1 MTLSA
6 RSAIAANSGERG
18 ENSPGYHRN
27 TGRSGMR
34 SGPARLSRC
43 LAGRTFGVYRHL
55 LGADLRAAATPDV
68 AEGREPHVHVRLALG
83 VSDKDH
89 GPRGV
94 AARQLRDRAVI
105 SCADSSSVTTIR
117 LSTLERRA
125 SVPSSFV
132 RSLPSSRS
140 ICPTLILPPPGAWRA
155 SPITASSTPSRPA
168 REARRPPPVPRSRQ
182 DRTIPPASVTSASSR
197 GRVSS
202 RRLRPRRPG

>member
-1 MTLSA
+1 
-6 RSAIAANSGERG
+6 
-18 ENSPGYHRN
+18 
-27 TGRSGMR
+27 MR

-43 LAGRTFGVYRHL
+43 LAGRPSACIVTCSAQTCALLPPLTLQKAESRTSTFGSPS
-55 LGADLRAAATPDV
+55 GSAINTTARAGWRPASFET
-68 AEGREPHVHVRLALG
+68 E
-83 VSDKDH
+83 
-89 GPRGV
+89 
-94 AARQLRDRAVI
+94 AVI

-125 SVPSSFV
+125 SVPSSFAQFAELALY
-132 RSLPSSRS
+132 LPDAHPSVAGG
-140 ICPTLILPPPGAWRA
+140 LAPP
-155 SPITASSTPSRPA
+155 PITASSTPFRPA